1 MVRFFGFTFPVFP
14 LKSKNPTVLHVF
26 TSFVLQVR
34 VILLDSLTWF
44 HKYFK
49 ESLSV
54 TYVTKWNSYSI
65 FQTDTG
71 YSVVFF
77 YNAAQGKNSE
87 IRMFLGTPCLPAKM
101 TPAQHSYLVDVFQ
114 WWTEFVLLLVAVVLS
129 LPSTVDSCCFLF
141 FCFCHLF
148 DPPEQSSPSEIKLTK
163 KFSSLVQLPEMNGLV
178 KRFSKCRGV
187 RN

>member
-1 MVRFFGFTFPVFP
+1 MVRFFGFIFPVFP

-44 HKYFK
+44 HKYLK

-87 IRMFLGTPCLPAKM
+87 IRMFLGPPCLPAKM
-101 TPAQHSYLVDVFQ
+101 TPAQHFSTPTLYFSG
-114 WWTEFVLLLVAVVLS
+114 ELS
-129 LPSTVDSCCFLF
+129 SSCCWLLQSYPYPQLWIPAPSYFSASAICLILQNSHLLQKLSWQKSFL
-141 FCFCHLF
+141 LW
-148 DPPEQSSPSEIKLTK
+148 
-163 KFSSLVQLPEMNGLV
+163 FSFLKWMGW
-178 KRFSKCRGV
+178 
-187 RN
+187 